1 MINWLI
7 LSALIEIK
15 YILKI
20 PFMKVDQFTIDF
32 IYLKSVKHP
41 DHETFFYWSFSM
53 RPHIQDHP
61 FKRSSYLL

>member
-20 PFMKVDQFTIDF
+20 PF

-41 DHETFFYWSFSM
+41 DHEKFFYWSFSM

>member
-41 DHETFFYWSFSM
+41 DHM
-53 RPHIQDHP
+53 LDRP